1 MDWMEHHYPMGQL
14 LLDFLAFQYHPVGLL
29 DRWNQVNQ
37 LAQLVPVY
45 LVFRHHLVYLLV
57 LVYPAVRLIL

>member
-37 LAQLVPVY
+37 LAQLVLGY
-45 LVFRHHLVYLLV
+45 LVDLLRHSVLDSPVSRLV
-57 LVYPAVRLIL
+57 L